1 MKSDQWL
8 GSMKKKRRK
17 KEAADWAGFQVLH
30 KLSDGCLELA
40 RATGYSF
47 KLLGEKLKCPSFDES
62 LSVADRINAI
72 HCNWQDNLAARQVK
86 IESGELKAKP
96 KPDKKKINHDPQWA
110 HAKQVCR
117 LNMEDIRMAKEL
129 GLSPKSLMKN
139 VPDSSQQWKAP
150 VRDWIRDLY
159 EQRQQRA
166 RSDFCVEPADVG
178 SIEF

>member
-1 MKSDQWL
+1 M
-8 GSMKKKRRK
+8 
-17 KEAADWAGFQVLH
+17 LH
-30 KLSDGCLELA
+30 KLSDECLELA
-40 RATGYSF
+40 RPTSYSF
-47 KLLGEKLKCPSFDES
+47 KLFEEKLKCASFDES

-72 HCNWQDNLAARQVK
+72 HCNWQVNLAACKVK

-96 KPDKKKINHDPQWA
+96 KPDKKKKAHDPQWA

>member
-1 MKSDQWL
+1 M

-17 KEAADWAGFQVLH
+17 KEAADWAAFHVLH
-30 KLSDGCLELA
+30 KLSDECLELA

-62 LSVADRINAI
+62 LSVADRINSI
-72 HCNWQDNLAARQVK
+72 HCNWQDNLDARQVK

-96 KPDKKKINHDPQWA
+96 KCKIEKKKKAHSPQWA
-110 HAKQVCR
+110 HAKKVCR

-159 EQRQQRA
+159 EKRQQRT
-166 RSDFCVEPADVG
+166 
-178 SIEF
+178 